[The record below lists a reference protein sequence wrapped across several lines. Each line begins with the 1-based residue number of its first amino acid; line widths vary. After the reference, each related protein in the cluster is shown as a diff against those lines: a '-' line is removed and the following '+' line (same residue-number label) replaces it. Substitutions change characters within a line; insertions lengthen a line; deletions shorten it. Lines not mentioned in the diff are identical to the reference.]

1 MNVMMVRAK
10 LKEENVTE
18 AQAAT
23 EKVIQALE
31 QARPADVRYA
41 ASVLSDGIT
50 FLAFLELEPGQE
62 HPLRTLPEYAELLKK
77 LKQWY
82 AEPPTVE
89 RMTVIGSY
97 QLF

>member
-1 MNVMMVRAK
+1 MNVLMVRAK
-10 LKEENVTE
+10 IKEENVAD

-31 QARPADVRYA
+31 QARLADVRYTV
-41 ASVLSDGIT
+41 SVLGDGVTLIA
-50 FLAFLELEPGQE
+50 LLQLGPDGS
-62 HPLRTLPEYAELLKK
+62 HPLATFPAYTELVEN

-82 AEPPTVE
+82 AEPPSVE

>member
-10 LKEENVTE
+10 IKEENVAD

-31 QARPADVRYA
+31 QAAPDVRYA
-41 ASVLSDGIT
+41 ASILSDGVT
-50 FLAFLELEPGQE
+50 FMAFLEREPGQE
-62 HPLRTLPEYAELLKK
+62 HPLSTFPAYVELVENLR
-77 LKQWY
+77 QWY

-89 RMTVIGSY
+89 YMAVIGSY
-97 QLF
+97 RLF

>member
-1 MNVMMVRAK
+1 MNVLMVRAK
-10 LKEENVTE
+10 LKEENVAD

-23 EKVIQALE
+23 GKVIQALE
-31 QARPADVRYA
+31 QAHAADVRYT
-41 ASVLSDGIT
+41 ASVLSDGVT
-50 FLAFLELEPGQE
+50 FLALLELKPDGGN
-62 HPLRTLPEYAELLKK
+62 PLAGFPAYAELLED

-82 AEPPTVE
+82 AEPPAVE

>member
-10 LKEENVTE
+10 LKEENVTD

-23 EKVIQALE
+23 EKVIQALG

-41 ASVLSDGIT
+41 ASVLNDGVT

-62 HPLRTLPEYAELLKK
+62 HPLRTLPEYVELLEN

-89 RMTVIGSY
+89 HMTVIGSY

>member
-10 LKEENVTE
+10 IKEENVAD

-31 QARPADVRYA
+31 QAAPDVRYA
-41 ASVLSDGIT
+41 ASILGDGVT
-50 FLAFLELEPGQE
+50 FMAFLEREPGQE
-62 HPLRTLPEYAELLKK
+62 HPLSTFPAYVELVENLR
-77 LKQWY
+77 QWY

-89 RMTVIGSY
+89 YMAVIGSY
-97 QLF
+97 RLF

>member
-1 MNVMMVRAK
+1 MNVLMVRAK
-10 LKEENVTE
+10 IKEENVAD

-23 EKVIQALE
+23 ETMIQALR
-31 QARPADVRYA
+31 QARPADVRYS
-41 ASVLSDGIT
+41 ASLLSDGVT
-50 FLAFLELEPGQE
+50 FVALAVLDDDGDN
-62 HPLRTLPEYAELLKK
+62 PLRAFPAYTELVENLKP
-77 LKQWY
+77 WY

>member
-1 MNVMMVRAK
+1 MNVMTVRAK
-10 LKEENVTE
+10 IKEENVADT
-18 AQAAT
+18 QAAT

-41 ASVLSDGIT
+41 ASILSDGVT
-50 FLAFLELEPGQE
+50 FIALLEREPGQE
-62 HPLRTLPEYAELLKK
+62 HPLSTFPAYAELVEN

-89 RMTVIGSY
+89 YMTVIGSY
-97 QLF
+97 RLF

>member
-1 MNVMMVRAK
+1 MTVLMVRAK
-10 LKEENVTE
+10 IKEENV
-18 AQAAT
+18 ADAKASVG
-23 EKVIQALE
+23 KVIQALE
-31 QARPADVRYA
+31 QTRPADVRYT
-41 ASVLSDGIT
+41 ASVLGDGVT
-50 FLAFLELEPGQE
+50 FIALVELNPDGS
-62 HPLRTLPEYAELLKK
+62 HPLAPFPAYAEFVES

>member
-1 MNVMMVRAK
+1 MNVLMVRAK
-10 LKEENVTE
+10 IKEENV
-18 AQAAT
+18 ADAHAAT

-31 QARPADVRYA
+31 QAHLAGVRYTV
-41 ASVLSDGIT
+41 SVLGDGVTLIA
-50 FLAFLELEPGQE
+50 LLELAPDGG
-62 HPLRTLPEYAELLKK
+62 HPLAGFPAYTELVENLKG
-77 LKQWY
+77 WY